1 MKKEKLYFPQD
12 EALNIAVVTN
22 RLFLVSFL
30 GKDERGLL
38 VRGIQIMAES
48 SEHALQ
54 LIRDISKSNEI
65 YSAIE
70 V

>member
-30 GKDERGLL
+30 GRDERGLI
-38 VRGIQIMAES
+38 VRGIEIMAES

-54 LIRDISKSNEI
+54 LVKDVSASTEI